1 MCNKC
6 AVVEIV
12 FPRNCKFASF
22 WLLTNHTPS
31 ESRWS
36 ETFLSRVLK
45 GGAINHM
52 CWPQFGSEFSLEFQ
66 KEELSIIVQD
76 HLLWEH
82 PQAWWMKSSPWI
94 KLLPQAYLVGDIWQ
108 MKHDWHHHHQ
118 SYLEGKEDRLTEHKI
133 SRGNFI
139 WCDLLRAKGEGDEL
153 TEKVNFIMWRGMRW
167 VLDRTGAL
175 KGAHFTSG
183 KIEESKNLFLIHWLL

>member
-1 MCNKC
+1 MKTLLFQHRLYHKVCDKC

-12 FPRNCKFASF
+12 FSRNCKFASL

-31 ESRWS
+31 ESGWS

-52 CWPQFGSEFSLEFQ
+52 CWPQFGSKFSLEFQ

-108 MKHDWHHHHQ
+108 MKHDWHQ
-118 SYLEGKEDRLTEHKI
+118 LYWNGKEERLTEHKMSI
-133 SRGNFI
+133 GNFI
-139 WCDLLRAKGEGDEL
+139 WCDLLIAKGEGDEL
-153 TEKVNFIMWRGMRW
+153 TEKVNFIM
-167 VLDRTGAL
+167 
-175 KGAHFTSG
+175 
-183 KIEESKNLFLIHWLL
+183 